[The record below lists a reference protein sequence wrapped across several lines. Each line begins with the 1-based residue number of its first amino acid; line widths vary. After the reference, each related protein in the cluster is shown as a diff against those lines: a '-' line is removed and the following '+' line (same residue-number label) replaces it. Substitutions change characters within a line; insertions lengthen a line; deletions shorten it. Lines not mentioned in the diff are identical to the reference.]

1 MANDACK
8 IGDVYLHDIYMWFLF
23 LSEIPMDLRDLN
35 ICYELLLNVTNLL
48 IGHEHTFKILDR
60 VRSFDFHY

>member
-1 MANDACK
+1 MTYIC
-8 IGDVYLHDIYMWFLF
+8 GFLF

-48 IGHEHTFKILDR
+48 ISHEHTFKIFDR